1 MTTFLELSRYFERL
15 EQTTKRLEMFTILAE
30 LLATAAP
37 DEVAPIIYLAQGE
50 LLPPFRGLQVGMSE
64 KLLIRTIALSAGREA
79 AEVAAA
85 FKKSGDLGKTAEAL
99 LEGKGKPLS
108 VKAVYAELV
117 RTAEISGEGSVE
129 EKVNRLADLLRRVSP
144 QEARYI
150 ARVVMGQLRLGA
162 GDATILEALSL
173 GILGDRTAKPA
184 LERAYN
190 LCSDLGV
197 VGEQLLAKG
206 LKGVEAIH
214 ARLGYPIRPALCERL
229 PTAEEI
235 IEKIGRCSVELKYD
249 GLRLQIHKDGDRV
262 EMFSRN
268 LERMTPMFPEIAEAV
283 VRALRAERAIIEGE
297 ALAVDEA
304 SGELLPFQVTMQRKR
319 KHGIATM
326 AKDIPL
332 RFFTFDLLY
341 LDREDYTPRPYAER
355 RAKLQKLLKSDPVI
369 ELSRAIETDAPAEL
383 QRFFDDAVATGQEG
397 IVAKRLGGPYTAG
410 ARNFNWIKLKRSYKG
425 ELTDTVDVVIV
436 GYSAGRGLRAK
447 FGVGTV
453 LAAVY
458 DGRSDTFKTVTKIG
472 SGFSEEELR
481 ELKSKLD
488 EISLDHKPAR
498 VDSLIEPDVWVEPRY
513 VLTVNAD
520 EITRS
525 PMHTCGKEEGTPG
538 YAMRFP
544 RTVGFIRTD
553 KRAEDATTVAEVIE
567 LFNQQK
573 RVKVE

>member
-1 MTTFLELSRYFERL
+1 
-15 EQTTKRLEMFTILAE
+15 
-30 LLATAAP
+30 
-37 DEVAPIIYLAQGE
+37 
-50 LLPPFRGLQVGMSE
+50 
-64 KLLIRTIALSAGREA
+64 
-79 AEVAAA
+79 
-85 FKKSGDLGKTAEAL
+85 
-99 LEGKGKPLS
+99 
-108 VKAVYAELV
+108 
-117 RTAEISGEGSVE
+117 
-129 EKVNRLADLLRRVSP
+129 
-144 QEARYI
+144 
-150 ARVVMGQLRLGA
+150 VMGKLRLGA
-162 GDATILEALSL
+162 GDATILEALSVAVL
-173 GILGDRTAKPA
+173 KDRSGKTA

-197 VGEQLLAKG
+197 VGEQLLAHG
-206 LKGVEAIH
+206 LTGVETIH
-214 ARLGYPIRPALCERL
+214 TRLGYPIRPALCERL
-229 PTAEEI
+229 PTTEEI

-249 GLRLQIHKDGDRV
+249 GLRLQIHRDGDTV

-268 LERMTPMFPEIAEAV
+268 LERMSPMFPEISEAV
-283 VRALRAERAIIEGE
+283 RRAVQSRSVILEGE

-304 SGELLPFQVTMQRKR
+304 TGELQPFQVTVQRKR
-319 KHGIATM
+319 KHDIAAM
-326 AKDIPL
+326 AKEIPL

-341 LDREDYTPRPYAER
+341 LDGEDYTPKPYAER
-355 RAKLQKLLKSDPVI
+355 RKTLRGLLKPDPVI
-369 ELSRAIETDAPAEL
+369 EPSRAIETENPSEL
-383 QRFFDDAVATGQEG
+383 QRFFDEAVANGQEG
-397 IVAKRLGGPYTAG
+397 IVAKRLDGPYTAG

-436 GYSAGRGLRAK
+436 GYAAGRGQRAK

-458 DGRSDTFKTVTKIG
+458 DDRSDLFKTVTKIG

-481 ELKSKLD
+481 ELKVKLD

-513 VLTVNAD
+513 VLTVMAD

-525 PMHTCGKEEGTPG
+525 PMHTCGKEGEEPG

-553 KRAEDATTVAEVIE
+553 KRAEDSTTVAEVIE
-567 LFNQQK
+567 LYDQQK

>member
-1 MTTFLELSRYFERL
+1 MITFLDLARYFERL

-30 LLATAAP
+30 LFAKASPGEIAP
-37 DEVAPIIYLAQGE
+37 LIYLTQGE
-50 LLPPFRGLQVGMSE
+50 LLPSFRGLQIGMSE
-64 KLLIRTIALSAGREA
+64 KLLIRALALGAECEP
-79 AEVAAA
+79 AEVAAT
-85 FKKSGDLGKTAEAL
+85 FKRTGDLGKSAEAL
-99 LEGKGKPLS
+99 LRGRGESLS
-108 VKAVYAELV
+108 VNAVYDELV
-117 RTAEISGEGSVE
+117 RTAGISGEGSVE
-129 EKVNRLADLLRRVSP
+129 EKINALAGLLRRVSP
-144 QEARYI
+144 PEARYI
-150 ARVVMGQLRLGA
+150 ARVVMGKLRLGA
-162 GDATILEALSL
+162 GDATILEALSVAA
-173 GILGDRTAKPA
+173 LGDRTGKAA

-229 PTAEEI
+229 PTTEEI

-249 GLRLQIHKDGDRV
+249 GLRLQIHRDGETV

-268 LERMTPMFPEIAEAV
+268 LERMSPMFPEITDAV
-283 VRALRAERAIIEGE
+283 RRAVRSDRVIIEGE

-304 SGELLPFQVTMQRKR
+304 SGELQPFQVTVQRKR
-319 KHGIATM
+319 KHDIA
-326 AKDIPL
+326 AVAREIPL
-332 RFFTFDLLY
+332 RFFAFDLLY
-341 LDREDYTPRPYAER
+341 LNGEDYTPKPYAER
-355 RAKLQKLLKSDPVI
+355 RATLQSVLKPDPVV
-369 ELSRAIETDAPAEL
+369 ELSRSIETESPEEL
-383 QRFFDDAVATGQEG
+383 QRFFNDAVANGQEG
-397 IVAKRLGGPYTAG
+397 IVAKRLDGPYTAG

-436 GYSAGRGLRAK
+436 GYSAGRGQRAK

-458 DGRSDTFKTVTKIG
+458 DNRSDTFKTVTKIG

-481 ELKSKLD
+481 ELKTKLD
-488 EISLDHKPAR
+488 EIKLDHQPAR
-498 VDSLIEPDVWVEPRY
+498 VESMLEPDVWVEPRY
-513 VLTVNAD
+513 VLTVMAD

-525 PMHTCGKEEGTPG
+525 PMHTCGKEGDEPG

-567 LFNQQK
+567 LFDQQK

>member
-1 MTTFLELSRYFERL
+1 MLTFLDLSRYFERL
-15 EQTTKRLEMFTILAE
+15 EQTTKRLEMFSILAE
-30 LLATAAP
+30 LFAGAGRDEIAP
-37 DEVAPIIYLAQGE
+37 LIYLTQGE
-50 LLPPFRGLQVGMSE
+50 LMPSFRGLQIGMSE
-64 KLLIRTIALSAGREA
+64 KLLIRSIALSAEREPA
-79 AEVAAA
+79 DVAST
-85 FKKSGDLGKTAEAL
+85 FKQTGDLGKTAEAL
-99 LEGKGKPLS
+99 LGGTGRHLS
-108 VKAVYAELV
+108 VKAVYDELV
-117 RTAEISGEGSVE
+117 RTARISGEGSVE
-129 EKVNRLADLLRRVSP
+129 EKVGALADLLRRVSP

-150 ARVVMGQLRLGA
+150 ARVVMGKLRLGA
-162 GDATILEALSL
+162 GDATILEALSVAVL
-173 GILGDRTAKPA
+173 KDRSGKPT

-197 VGEQLLAKG
+197 VGEELLAAG
-206 LKGVEAIH
+206 VAGVEAIH

-229 PTAEEI
+229 PTTGEI

-249 GLRLQIHKDGDRV
+249 GLRLQIHRDGDTV

-268 LERMTPMFPEIAEAV
+268 LERMSPMFPEISDAV
-283 VRALRAERAIIEGE
+283 RRAVQSRSVILEGE

-304 SGELLPFQVTMQRKR
+304 TGELQPFQVTVQRKR
-319 KHGIATM
+319 KHDIEAV
-326 AKDIPL
+326 AKEIPL
-332 RFFTFDLLY
+332 RFFAFDLLY
-341 LDREDYTPRPYAER
+341 LDGEDYTPKPYTER
-355 RAKLQKLLKSDPVI
+355 RGALRRLLKPDTVI
-369 ELSRAIETDAPAEL
+369 ELSRAIETEDPAEL
-383 QRFFDDAVATGQEG
+383 QRFFDEAVANGQEG
-397 IVAKRLGGPYTAG
+397 IVAKRLDGPYTAG

-436 GYSAGRGLRAK
+436 GYAAGRGQRAK

-458 DGRSDTFKTVTKIG
+458 DDRSDTFKTVTKIG

-481 ELKSKLD
+481 ELKRKLD
-488 EISLDHKPAR
+488 EIALDHKPAR

-513 VLTVNAD
+513 VLTVMAD

-525 PMHTCGKEEGTPG
+525 PMHTCGKEGDEPG

-553 KRAEDATTVAEVIE
+553 KRSEDATTVAEVIE
-567 LFNQQK
+567 LFEQQK

>member
-1 MTTFLELSRYFERL
+1 MMPFLELARYFERL

-30 LLATAAP
+30 LFAKSAP
-37 DEVAPIIYLAQGE
+37 DEVAPIVYLAQGE
-50 LLPPFRGLQVGMSE
+50 LLPPFRGLQIGMSE
-64 KLLIRTIALSAGREA
+64 KLLVRAIAAGAGQEVA
-79 AEVAAA
+79 DVAAA
-85 FKKSGDLGKTAEAL
+85 VKKSGDLGKTAEAL
-99 LEGKGKPLS
+99 LKGKGKELS
-108 VKAVYAELV
+108 VKAVYEQLV
-117 RTAEISGEGSVE
+117 EIAHITGEGSVE
-129 EKVNRLADLLRRVSP
+129 EKVGRLADLFRRVSP

-162 GDATILEALSL
+162 GDATILEALGL
-173 GILGDRTAKPA
+173 GIVGDRTARPA

-197 VGEQLLAKG
+197 VGEQLLSKG
-206 LKGVEAIH
+206 LAGVEAIR

-229 PTAEEI
+229 STAEEI

-249 GLRLQIHKDGDRV
+249 GLRLQIHKDGDRI
-262 EMFSRN
+262 EIFSRN
-268 LERMTPMFPEIAEAV
+268 LERMTDMFPEIAEAIN
-283 VRALRAERAIIEGE
+283 RSLKAERAIIEGE

-319 KHGIATM
+319 KHGIAAM
-326 AKDIPL
+326 AKDLPL
-332 RFFTFDLLY
+332 RLFLFDLLD
-341 LDREDYTPRPYAER
+341 LGDEDYTTRPYAER
-355 RAKLQKLLKSDPVI
+355 RAKLQALLQADPVI
-369 ELSRAIETDAPAEL
+369 ELSRAIETENPTEL
-383 QRFFDDAVATGQEG
+383 QRFFDDAVAAGQEG
-397 IVAKRLGGPYTAG
+397 IVAKRLDGPYTAG

-436 GYSAGRGLRAK
+436 GYFTGRGHRAQ
-447 FGVGTV
+447 FGIGTV

-458 DGRSDTFKTVTKIG
+458 DDRSDTFKTVTKIG

-481 ELKSKLD
+481 ELKAKLD
-488 EISLDHKPAR
+488 EMTLDHKPAR
-498 VDSLIEPDVWVEPRY
+498 LDSLMEPDVWVEPRY

-525 PMHTCGKEEGTPG
+525 QMHTCGKEEGTPG